1 MKKKFLAVNV
11 ALALGAMVVGSAAY
25 AQASVRLSALSA
37 AAPATAGNQSIA
49 LPGNVVV
56 SDDHQG
62 LINVVPYYSVQGGNT
77 VALSITN
84 NDTLNGKVVKVRFRG
99 AEWSDDALDF
109 QVFLSPGD
117 IWTASVTRDLDAD
130 GKPVAKLNWSGD
142 TTVTRPFL
150 DASGAQFHNDYR
162 VAGEQGSTLEGY
174 VEIITLADIPPRL
187 NGATGSGATAGQE
200 FDAPTNDSAVANSD
214 THVNPLYT
222 AIKHVKTASGKFVP
236 PAWSDSVLYDA
247 TIASLIQDSYWKYPV
262 VGLEV
267 RDTPTVAATNGVHL
281 YQDATPTLGQDKA
294 NGAVW
299 SGKSQF
305 GASPDRASDDWL
317 QFPTPAIS
325 SYVTVINVQSRKAY
339 TLQAT
344 ALRNGAVVE
353 GINATNNNA
362 TGFYATKAVST
373 ATGATAAAPVTND
386 ANGAIKAYFAQ
397 YETDVAWTTTGKTGG
412 EFITADKIFGEPS
425 TATWTGHEGKW
436 VASPSIKAHAGLPL
450 YELDLPDLS
459 TPTTKLVADIAF
471 ADIGDTGA
479 QLVTGAGVYP
489 GGAAAAQRDL
499 VAAALQS
506 SGYNFEYVTD
516 QGLSASTDIV
526 FNQPV
531 RRYYYWYTK
540 LDDASTAPGHRVFTN
555 PAGKYNVYGEIGTPY
570 DVLRGE
576 SNSILTTGYAFN
588 GREEE
593 LVEQSSAGGSTWSP
607 KPPVVKP
614 PTKGLIG
621 EVSILA
627 INGSTDPLVPSGAL
641 DALLTKNAEKAGAA
655 GYENGWGTHLT
666 ATTGTP
672 PTGVFV
678 AATTTDDFG
687 FSAGGTDSHALL
699 KSTKDLPFIAYTAIN
714 VYSPAS
720 GAVYGTTLPVRKQD

>member
-25 AQASVRLSALSA
+25 AQTATRLNTLAV
-37 AAPATAGNQSIA
+37 AAPSAAGNQSIA

-200 FDAPTNDSAVANSD
+200 FDAPTTDAAISGVNNND

-247 TIASLIQDSYWKYPV
+247 TIASLIQDSYWKYPA
-262 VGLEV
+262 VGKEV
-267 RDTPTVAATNGVHL
+267 TDTAVAATNGIHL
-281 YQDATPTLGQDKA
+281 YQDPAPTFGQDKA

-305 GASPDRASDDWL
+305 GASDDWL

-353 GINATNNNA
+353 GISQSNADAVTGVYTTQAVSA
-362 TGFYATKAVST
+362 TGN
-373 ATGATAAAPVTND
+373 AAAPVTND

-397 YETDVAWTTTGKTGG
+397 YETDVVWAGTG
-412 EFITADKIFGEPS
+412 EEITADKIFGEY
-425 TATWTGHEGKW
+425 ATVWTGHEGAW
-436 VASPSIKAHAGLPL
+436 STSGSIKAHAGLPL

-459 TPTTKLVADIAF
+459 TPTTASVADITF
-471 ADIGDTGA
+471 AGA
-479 QLVTGAGVYP
+479 AATAANINVGTGVYP

-555 PAGKYNVYGEIGTPY
+555 PAGKYNVYGEINTPY

-576 SNSILTTGYAFN
+576 SNSIVTAGYAFN

-593 LVEQSSAGGSTWSP
+593 LVEQSSTGGSTWSP

-614 PTKGLIG
+614 AAKGLIG

-678 AATTTDDFG
+678 PTPVTDNFG
-687 FSAGGTDSHALL
+687 FSATDSHALL
-699 KSTKDLPFIAYTAIN
+699 KSAKDLPFIAYTAIN

>member
-25 AQASVRLSALSA
+25 AQSSAKLSALTVA
-37 AAPATAGNQSIA
+37 DPITATAQSIA

-200 FDAPTNDSAVANSD
+200 FDVPTTDAAISGNTNDE

-247 TIASLIQDSYWKYPV
+247 TIASLIQDSYWKYPA
-262 VGLEV
+262 VGKEV
-267 RDTPTVAATNGVHL
+267 TATGVAATNGIHL
-281 YQDATPTLGQDKA
+281 YQVANPAFGQDKA

-305 GASPDRASDDWL
+305 GASAALASDDWL

-353 GINATNNNA
+353 GVNVNANNNA
-362 TGFYATKAVST
+362 VEYYTTKAVS
-373 ATGATAAAPVTND
+373 ATGNAAAPVTDD

-397 YETDVAWTTTGKTGG
+397 YETDVAWGG
-412 EFITADKIFGEPS
+412 AGERITADKIFGEYL
-425 TATWTGHEGKW
+425 TNWTGHEGAW
-436 VASPSIKAHAGLPL
+436 STSGSIKAHAGLPL

-459 TPTTKLVADIAF
+459 TPTTASVAGIGF
-471 ADIGDTGA
+471 AGA
-479 QLVTGAGVYP
+479 ALTAANIVGTAAGVYP

-516 QGLSASTDIV
+516 KGLSASTDIV

-555 PAGKYNVYGEIGTPY
+555 PAGKYNVYGEINTPY

-576 SNSILTTGYAFN
+576 SNSIVTAGYAFN

-593 LVEQSSAGGSTWSP
+593 LVEQSSTGGSTWSP

-614 PTKGLIG
+614 AAKGLIG

-678 AATTTDDFG
+678 PTPTSDDFG
-687 FSAGGTDSHALL
+687 FSAGGVASHALL
-699 KSTKDLPFIAYTAIN
+699 KSAKDLPFIAYTAIN

-720 GAVYGTTLPVRKQD
+720 NAVYGTTLPVRKQD